1 MRPVAALFV
10 RADSVYKTLPGV
22 DCWDIERDAML
33 YRGPYRQLGEAVMRV
48 IEETQA

>member
-1 MRPVAALFV
+1 MTQVAALFV
-10 RADSVYKTLPGV
+10 RGDSVYKAMTGV
-22 DCWDIERDAML
+22 DAWDIERDAML

>member
-33 YRGPYRQLGEAVMRV
+33 YRGPYRAGNRPAFGWSG
-48 IEETQA
+48 

>member
-33 YRGPYRQLGEAVMRV
+33 YRGPYRWNSGAAVDRRL
-48 IEETQA
+48 Q